1 MDMDL
6 MRSALVNLIE
16 NSRRASNA
24 VSVIE
29 LLAYDNLIEVKDHGS
44 GIPQADVARVTE
56 PFYMVDKSRSK
67 KNGGIGLGLAL
78 VKRIVETHGITME
91 ISSKINTGTSVKL
104 IWDNIDN

>member
-1 MDMDL
+1 

-24 VSVIE
+24 DSVIE

-78 VKRIVETHGITME
+78 VKRIVETHGITMK